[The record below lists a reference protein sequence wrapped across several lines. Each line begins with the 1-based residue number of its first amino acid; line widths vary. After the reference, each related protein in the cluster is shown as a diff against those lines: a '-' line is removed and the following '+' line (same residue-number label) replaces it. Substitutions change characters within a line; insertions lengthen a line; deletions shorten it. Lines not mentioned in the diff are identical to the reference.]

1 MHRMVIETLFVTV
14 KPENQYKCASNYFI
28 LIHMTSTLCRKNAVI
43 DLHIRMTFISLFLW
57 EKKMLDMKEQYLVA
71 SE

>member
-1 MHRMVIETLFVTV
+1 MVIETLFIIV
-14 KPENQYKCASNYFI
+14 KPENQHKCASNYFI
-28 LIHMTSTLCRKNAVI
+28 LIQMTSTLCRKNAVT
-43 DLHIRMTFISLFLW
+43 DLHTRMTFISLFLW